1 VAQRQ
6 TMRKSSM
13 LGGMRYADQSQLNF
27 FSLLLPAGLVSG
39 HSLLSLYQ
47 SMLSVLTE
55 LGGGGDRAERVIRAV
70 GEGLL
75 RVSHRFS
82 ICPERRSDKIRAARI
97 YRLNS
102 PRRSMA

>member
-1 VAQRQ
+1 
-6 TMRKSSM
+6 MP
-13 LGGMRYADQSQLNF
+13 GGMRYADQSQLNF

-75 RVSHRFS
+75 RVSHQFS
-82 ICPERRSDKIRAARI
+82 ICPGRRSDKTERPEPTGSI
-97 YRLNS
+97 
-102 PRRSMA
+102 PRGGRWLDRQY